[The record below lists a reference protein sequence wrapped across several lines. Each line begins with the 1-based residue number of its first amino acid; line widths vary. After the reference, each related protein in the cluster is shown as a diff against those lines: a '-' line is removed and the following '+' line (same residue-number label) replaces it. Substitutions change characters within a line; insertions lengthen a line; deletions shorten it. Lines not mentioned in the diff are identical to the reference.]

1 MKGKLSG
8 TLALISGQ
16 RFILCQ
22 TLNETVML
30 DHPANRLT
38 GLLSIVALV
47 LLLLAPVMVSA
58 VPLHPEQAV
67 GSMTD
72 HAHHHSTDDT
82 VEDASCWQQCISS
95 CASHCAP
102 LATGLTLALP
112 AASTRAARS
121 PDLYQPIVLP
131 GPQRPPKA

>member
-1 MKGKLSG
+1 M
-8 TLALISGQ
+8 
-16 RFILCQ
+16 F
-22 TLNETVML
+22 

-67 GSMTD
+67 GGMTD

-82 VEDASCWQQCISS
+82 GEGSS
-95 CASHCAP
+95 AGS
-102 LATGLTLALP
+102 
-112 AASTRAARS
+112 S
-121 PDLYQPIVLP
+121 V
-131 GPQRPPKA
+131 